1 MNWIFY
7 SLIPAFL
14 WAIVNHIDKYLID
27 KYCKGLNVG
36 SLVIFS
42 SLIGLPVMLV
52 MYFFNQDVLNIP
64 TLDIALIII
73 SSVSLF
79 GVILFYIVTN
89 LLKNKIN
96 ELVTIQKNNKKSKS
110 SSRKS

>member
-1 MNWIFY
+1 M
-7 SLIPAFL
+7 
-14 WAIVNHIDKYLID
+14 K
-27 KYCKGLNVG
+27 
-36 SLVIFS
+36 
-42 SLIGLPVMLV
+42 
-52 MYFFNQDVLNIP
+52 
-64 TLDIALIII
+64 LDITLIII

>member
-1 MNWIFY
+1 M
-7 SLIPAFL
+7 
-14 WAIVNHIDKYLID
+14 K
-27 KYCKGLNVG
+27 
-36 SLVIFS
+36 
-42 SLIGLPVMLV
+42 
-52 MYFFNQDVLNIP
+52 
-64 TLDIALIII
+64 LDIALIII

-96 ELVTIQKNNKKSKS
+96 ELVAIQKNNKKSKS